1 MCAGLALLAILL
13 GQALG
18 ATPSPV
24 TVETLSHGRFH
35 DFPLYAPP
43 GRTHGFALLL
53 SDQGGW
59 NPAADAVARRL
70 AADGTLV
77 AGIDAPTLVKAL
89 AADGGD
95 CLYPGGDLEN
105 LSHFAQAYR
114 HVPTYL
120 TPRLVGIGSGSAL
133 AYAILA
139 QAPKSTFGGALGLD
153 FCPRLALAKPLC
165 KGGELSFR
173 AAGKGAMQL
182 LPAAA
187 LGNPWIVVQAGGS
200 AACPLERTRA
210 FVAAV
215 GGAEFLASAAA
226 GSDLPAAFARLL
238 AKGPAERLPPP
249 PAELGDLPVVV
260 VPAAAGAATRDSLA
274 IMLSGDGGWA
284 GLDQSVAGALAD
296 AGIPVVGLDS
306 LRYFW
311 TARTPA
317 GLAADTDRMI
327 RYYLAK
333 LGKQKVLLIGYSQG
347 ADVLPFAVNR
357 LPPATR
363 ASVSLVAVMGLSE
376 HALFEFHVSS
386 WLHDDDSGPATLPE
400 VDRIAGPPVLCLFGA
415 DESDS
420 LCPQLDP
427 KRVRLVKMSGGHHFD
442 GDYVGLARQILAA
455 AAESAPPRP

>member
-1 MCAGLALLAILL
+1 MCGCLALLAAIL
-13 GQALG
+13 GHAQGTA
-18 ATPSPV
+18 PSPV
-24 TVETLSHGRFH
+24 TVEALSHGRFH
-35 DFPLYAPP
+35 EFPLYSSA
-43 GRTHGFALLL
+43 GRTHSFALLL
-53 SDQGGW
+53 SDKGGW
-59 NPAADAVARRL
+59 NAAADAVARRL
-70 AADGTLV
+70 AGDGTLV
-77 AGIDAPTLVKAL
+77 AGIDAPTLIAAL

-114 HVPTYL
+114 HLPTYL

-139 QAPKSTFGGALGLD
+139 QTPKATFGGALGLD
-153 FCPRLALAKPLC
+153 FCARLALAKPLC
-165 KGGELSFR
+165 RSGGLSFR
-173 AAGKGAMQL
+173 AAGKGAVELM
-182 LPAAA
+182 PSAV
-187 LGNPWIVVQAGGS
+187 LGNPWIVLQS
-200 AACPLERTRA
+200 ARSPACPVAATRA
-210 FVAAV
+210 FIAGVD
-215 GGAEFLASAAA
+215 GAEFLATGA
-226 GSDLPAAFARLL
+226 GGPDLPAAFARLV

-260 VPAAAGAATRDSLA
+260 VPAASGAPARDSLA
-274 IMLSGDGGWA
+274 ILLSGDGGWA

-333 LGKQKVLLIGYSQG
+333 MGKQKVLLVGYSQG

-363 ASVSLVAVMGLSE
+363 ASVSLVAVMGLSD

-400 VDRIAGPPVLCLFGA
+400 VDRIAGPPVLCIFGA

-420 LCPQLDP
+420 LCPKLDP
-427 KRVRLVKMSGGHHFD
+427 KRVRLVRMSGGHHFD